1 MIIVDRI
8 EESIAVTY
16 DGSEKIEI
24 PLAELPAGVHEGS
37 VLRRTGSG
45 WETDPEAEEQR
56 RAQIAAKM
64 RRIFK

>member
-8 EESIAVTY
+8 EESIAVAY
-16 DGSEKIEI
+16 DGAVKIEI
-24 PLAELPAGVHEGS
+24 PLAELPAGIHEGS
-37 VLRRTGSG
+37 VLRRTESG